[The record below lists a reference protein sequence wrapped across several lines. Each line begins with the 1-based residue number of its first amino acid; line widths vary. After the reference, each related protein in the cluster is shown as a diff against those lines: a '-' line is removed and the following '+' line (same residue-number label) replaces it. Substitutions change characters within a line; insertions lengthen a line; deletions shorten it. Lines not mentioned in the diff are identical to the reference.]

1 MRADDRVLILEGRK
15 WIWSQEEVERATSLF
30 TLGLIPSQVAEEMRQ
45 HPVDV
50 GMLFLHLLDNGKIE
64 F

>member
-15 WIWSQEEVERATSLF
+15 WIWSQEEVERAISLF
-30 TLGLIPSQVAEEMRQ
+30 SLGLIPSQVAEEMKQ
-45 HPVDV
+45 PPIDV
-50 GMLFLHLLDNGKIE
+50 GMLFLHLLDVGKIE